1 MSDIND
7 SSIFKTIPALI
18 SAPRSAFYKGT
29 TSDWVQAREESPNQ
43 TPNTEP
49 LFTQSNA
56 RVLLGHAAN
65 GSLRFVALPTCV
77 YPAPTQTDEYGLGP
91 GMYHHFDVAMYAG
104 DLSYRILLEGS
115 NEEID
120 LAADDRANETFYAD
134 YFLPLTT
141 TSEGD
146 LDILLFSLA
155 PVAPDRNKAALTP
168 APLPGPPGVIY
179 AMHLHNNGSQAIKGK
194 VILQTGDLLLGHYE
208 DVKPEMRSIKQ
219 PQVDLRQQTLILT
232 RPEGSV
238 GIHLHNGKWIKLD
251 APYQAEIAFTIAPGE
266 DTLIETHIALGQGY
280 SAVMEASVCPAS
292 AFCP

>member
-1 MSDIND
+1 
-7 SSIFKTIPALI
+7 
-18 SAPRSAFYKGT
+18 
-29 TSDWVQAREESPNQ
+29 
-43 TPNTEP
+43 
-49 LFTQSNA
+49 
-56 RVLLGHAAN
+56 
-65 GSLRFVALPTCV
+65 
-77 YPAPTQTDEYGLGP
+77 
-91 GMYHHFDVAMYAG
+91 MYHHFDVAMYAG

-208 DVKPEMRSIKQ
+208 DVKPELRAHKAAAGRFTPANPDPDQTRRLGWHSPAQRQMDKAGCTLPGRNRLYNRS
-219 PQVDLRQQTLILT
+219 R
-232 RPEGSV
+232 
-238 GIHLHNGKWIKLD
+238 
-251 APYQAEIAFTIAPGE
+251 
-266 DTLIETHIALGQGY
+266 
-280 SAVMEASVCPAS
+280 
-292 AFCP
+292 